1 MKPFLI
7 ILGAVVT
14 CLIFLAGIQE
24 ETPFYIP
31 AKWPKPHYDF
41 TQNPLSKE
49 KFELG
54 RTLFY
59 DPDLSRDSTISC
71 ANCHLQYSGF
81 THIDHSLSHGIDG
94 KIGTRNAP
102 VLINLAWQQFFHWD
116 GGVSSLN
123 KQAINP
129 LTHAKEMDNR
139 LDEVLRRLNQSSFY
153 RNRFYQ
159 AFGDSV
165 IQTASML
172 KALASFTVSLV
183 SANSTYDQVK
193 RGESSFTNQEESG
206 YQLFKKYCASCHQE
220 PLFMKNEFKS
230 NGIALVPALNDYG
243 RMDITNRKEDSLLFK
258 IPTLRNVEFSFPY
271 MHDGRYKQLKDVLNH
286 YGNLHGNRTFYS
298 KELKKLNRLLTSNEQ
313 KDLIA
318 FLKTLSDQEFLFNPQ
333 FKYPKNER
341 NASFQKN

>member
-1 MKPFLI
+1 
-7 ILGAVVT
+7 
-14 CLIFLAGIQE
+14 
-24 ETPFYIP
+24 
-31 AKWPKPHYDF
+31 
-41 TQNPLSKE
+41 
-49 KFELG
+49 
-54 RTLFY
+54 
-59 DPDLSRDSTISC
+59 
-71 ANCHLQYSGF
+71 
-81 THIDHSLSHGIDG
+81 
-94 KIGTRNAP
+94 

-139 LDEVLRRLNQSSFY
+139 LDEVIRRLNQSSFY
-153 RNRFYQ
+153 RNRFYL
-159 AFGDSV
+159 AFGDSL
-165 IQTASML
+165 IETAYML

-183 SANSTYDQVK
+183 SANSKYDQVK

-206 YQLFKKYCASCHQE
+206 HQLFKKYCASCHKE

-243 RMDITNRKEDSLLFK
+243 RMGITNRKEDSLLFK

-271 MHDGRYKQLKDVLNH
+271 MHDGRYKHLKEVLNH
-286 YGNLHGNRTFYS
+286 YGNLHAQHPYFS
-298 KELKKLNRLLTSNEQ
+298 KELKKLNRVLSSNEQ

>member
-1 MKPFLI
+1 
-7 ILGAVVT
+7 
-14 CLIFLAGIQE
+14 
-24 ETPFYIP
+24 
-31 AKWPKPHYDF
+31 
-41 TQNPLSKE
+41 
-49 KFELG
+49 
-54 RTLFY
+54 
-59 DPDLSRDSTISC
+59 
-71 ANCHLQYSGF
+71 
-81 THIDHSLSHGIDG
+81 
-94 KIGTRNAP
+94 

-116 GGVSSLN
+116 GGVSSLT

-153 RNRFYQ
+153 RNRFYL

-165 IQTASML
+165 IETASML

-183 SANSTYDQVK
+183 SANSKYDQVK
-193 RGESSFTNQEESG
+193 RGESSFTNQEKSG

-230 NGIALVPALNDYG
+230 NGIALVPVLNDYG

-271 MHDGRYKQLKDVLNH
+271 MHDGRYKHLKEVLNH
-286 YGNLHGNRTFYS
+286 YGTLHEQQPYFS
-298 KELKKLNRLLTSNEQ
+298 KELKKLNRVLSSNEQ

-318 FLKTLSDQEFLFNPQ
+318 FLKTLSDQEFLFNPL

>member
-1 MKPFLI
+1 MKSFLI
-7 ILGAVVT
+7 VLASFVS
-14 CLIFLAGIQE
+14 CWIFLSGIQD

-41 TQNPLSKE
+41 AQNPLSKE

-54 RTLFY
+54 RSLFY

-139 LDEVLRRLNQSSFY
+139 LDEILRRLNQSSFY
-153 RNRFYQ
+153 RTRFYN
-159 AFGDSV
+159 AFGDSL
-165 IQTASML
+165 IETTSLL

-183 SANSTYDQVK
+183 SANSRYDLVK
-193 RGESSFTNQEESG
+193 RGETNFTTQEKSG
-206 YQLFKKYCASCHQE
+206 YQLFKKYCVSCHQE

-230 NGIALVPALNDYG
+230 NGLNYSPVLGDLG
-243 RMDITNRKEDSLLFK
+243 RMSITNRKEDSLHFK

-271 MHDGRYKQLKDVLNH
+271 MHDGRLKKLKDVLNH
-286 YGNLHGNRTFYS
+286 YGNLHENQTFYS
-298 KELKKLNRLLTSNEQ
+298 KELKKLNRPLNSNEQ

-318 FLKTLSDQEFLFNPQ
+318 FLKTLSDQDFLFNPS

>member
-1 MKPFLI
+1 MKSFLI
-7 ILGAVVT
+7 VLASFVS
-14 CLIFLAGIQE
+14 CWIFLSGIQD

-41 TQNPLSKE
+41 AQNPLSKE

-54 RTLFY
+54 RSLFY

-139 LDEVLRRLNQSSFY
+139 LDEILRRLNQSSFY
-153 RNRFYQ
+153 RTRFYK
-159 AFGDSV
+159 AFGDSL
-165 IQTASML
+165 IETTSLL

-183 SANSTYDQVK
+183 SANSRYDLVK
-193 RGESSFTNQEESG
+193 RGETNFTTQEKSG
-206 YQLFKKYCASCHQE
+206 YKLFKKYCASCHQE

-230 NGIALVPALNDYG
+230 NGLNYSPVLGDLG
-243 RMDITNRKEDSLLFK
+243 RMSITNRKEDSLLFK

-271 MHDGRYKQLKDVLNH
+271 MHDGRFKKLKDVLNH
-286 YGNLHGNRTFYS
+286 YGNLHENQTFYS
-298 KELKKLNRLLTSNEQ
+298 KELKKLNRPLNSNEQ

-318 FLKTLSDQEFLFNPQ
+318 FLKTLSDQTFLFNPS

-341 NASFQKN
+341 NASF